1 MAKYVYAAVFTP
13 DGDGYSIDF
22 PDLEGCYT
30 CGDDLQDGIKMAQD
44 VLSLTLVD
52 YEDNKKKIP
61 AASKLSAVPLN
72 LEAGE
77 FASYIA
83 CDTTAYRRLL
93 NSAAV
98 KKTLSIPAW
107 LNEAAMAAGV
117 NFSQTLQDALK
128 TQLGMQ

>member
-13 DGDGYSIDF
+13 DGDGFSINF

-30 CGDDLQDGIKMAQD
+30 CGEDLQDGIKMAED
-44 VLSLTLVD
+44 VLSLVLVD

-61 AASKLSAVPLN
+61 TASKIADISINP
-72 LEAGE
+72 ETGE

-83 CDTTAYRRLL
+83 CDTTAYRKLL

-98 KKTLSIPAW
+98 KKTLSIPGW

-117 NFSQTLQDALK
+117 NFSQVLQDALK
-128 TQLGMQ
+128 AQLGMH